1 MKQKNILM
9 GLASLAVAAVIGGS
23 LTSCDDKVKP
33 SITDANGD
41 KWQVTSFG
49 GYYFTYDGK
58 GRLLSIGDKDRTYFM
73 DDDEFSFSA
82 EDVEVKFKL
91 DKNDNIVKIV
101 YTEQND
107 DKYEAEE
114 GQFDFTYDSDKKL
127 KSCKTVY
134 KETDLKDSETWT
146 FTSTTNF
153 TWTSNQLTINN
164 EETVQGNDD
173 GENVRET
180 QINTRVYSCDGQPN
194 RSKQLPYYI
203 GEQMTDL
210 NDFGGMLAVLGL
222 FGFGPDN
229 LPTADTWTR
238 NQNGKEIQSDGNEF
252 DFVQNANGT
261 LQSESY
267 RYKGSSIWYTKE
279 YIYSRTRADFV
290 ATQSLIDLVRSS
302 MHKIALKHRE
312 QKQ

>member
-9 GLASLAVAAVIGGS
+9 GLASLAVAAVMGGC

-49 GYYFTYDGK
+49 GYYFTYDGD
-58 GRLLSIGDKDRTYFM
+58 GHLLSIGDKDRTYFM

-101 YTEQND
+101 YTEEND
-107 DKYEAEE
+107 DEYEAEE
-114 GQFDFTYDSDKKL
+114 GQFDFTYDSDKRL
-127 KSCKTVY
+127 KSCNTVY
-134 KETDLKDSETWT
+134 KETDLKHSETWT

-164 EETVQGNDD
+164 EQTVQGHDE
-173 GENVRET
+173 GVSVTET
-180 QINTRVYSCDGQPN
+180 ERSTCVYTCNGQPN

-210 NDFGGMLAVLGL
+210 NDFGGMLTVLGL

-229 LPTADTWTR
+229 LPTAYTR
-238 NQNGKEIQSDGNEF
+238 TKSHNGKEYSEDNEF

-290 ATQSLIDLVRSS
+290 ATQSLIDLIRNS
-302 MHKIALKHRE
+302 MHQITLKHRE
-312 QKQ
+312 QRQ